1 MKDTRILSLA
11 IALTVLV
18 AAGQAAAQ
26 ASAPPTQDLNP
37 AVLEVNGEKIY
48 AAQISM
54 VMSNIQAQLSGQGEQ
69 PDNQQ
74 LVSMATQRVVEQKLL
89 AQEAQREG
97 IQADELRVAEMMKQ
111 LEQQSGG
118 RAGLES
124 TLATRGSSIEQIEE
138 LVREMDLSR
147 SYIATKIMPTVSV
160 SDEELTA
167 FYEENPET
175 FRVPERVH
183 ARHIICAATA
193 DADEADAAAAR
204 AKAEAARER
213 AIAGEDFAELARE
226 ISEGP
231 TAERGGDLG
240 FFPHSMMEPAFADA
254 AFALEPG
261 QISEVVRSNYGFH
274 VIKVEEKRPAGIAPL
289 DEVKEQAR
297 MAMEQRKAG
306 AAVEEKLKALSE
318 SAEVKPL
325 LQQPQVAAPG
335 Q

>member
-1 MKDTRILSLA
+1 MKDTRFLSLA
-11 IALTVLV
+11 IALTVLL

-89 AQEAQREG
+89 AQEARREG

-124 TLATRGSSIEQIEE
+124 TLATRGSNIEQIEE

-147 SYIATKIMPTVSV
+147 SYIAAKIIPTVSV
-160 SDEELTA
+160 ADEELTA
-167 FYEENPET
+167 FYEENPES

-193 DADEADAAAAR
+193 DANEADAAAAR

-335 Q
+335 S

>member
-1 MKDTRILSLA
+1 MLRFA
-11 IALTVLV
+11 IALTVLLT
-18 AAGQAAAQ
+18 AGQAAAQ
-26 ASAPPTQDLNP
+26 ESAPPTQHLNP

-54 VMSNIQAQLSGQGEQ
+54 VMNNIQTQLSGQGEQ
-69 PDNQQ
+69 PENDQ

-89 AQEAQREG
+89 AQEARREG
-97 IQADELRVAEMMKQ
+97 IQVDELRVAGMMKQ

-124 TLATRGSSIEQIEE
+124 TLASRGSTIEQIEE

-147 SYIATKIMPTVSV
+147 SYIATKIIPSVSV
-160 SDEELTA
+160 GDEELNA
-167 FYEENPET
+167 FYEANSET

-183 ARHIICAATA
+183 ARHIIFAATS
-193 DADEADAAAAR
+193 DADEATANTAR
-204 AKAEAARER
+204 AKAETARER
-213 AIAGEDFAELARE
+213 ALAGEDFAELARE
-226 ISEGP
+226 LSEGP

-240 FFPHSMMEPAFADA
+240 FFPHAMMEPAFADA
-254 AFALEPG
+254 AFALQPG

-289 DEVKEQAR
+289 DEVRERAR
-297 MAMEQRKAG
+297 MAMEQRKAS
-306 AAVEEKLKALSE
+306 AAVEEKLKALTE
-318 SAEVKPL
+318 GAEVKPL
-325 LQQPQVAAPG
+325 LQQPQAAASG

>member
-1 MKDTRILSLA
+1 MKDSRFFRIA
-11 IALTVLV
+11 IALTALLTAGQV
-18 AAGQAAAQ
+18 AAQTPAQ
-26 ASAPPTQDLNP
+26 PTQDVNP

-54 VMSNIQAQLSGQGEQ
+54 VMSNIQAQMSGQGQQ
-69 PDNQQ
+69 PEEKD

-89 AQEAQREG
+89 AQAARREG
-97 IQADELRVAEMMKQ
+97 LQADELRVAEMMKQ

-118 RAGLES
+118 RAGLEAS
-124 TLATRGSSIEQIEE
+124 LATRGSNVEQIEE

-147 SYIATKIMPTVSV
+147 SYIAQKIFPQVTV
-160 SDEELTA
+160 SDEELEA
-167 FYEENPET
+167 FYAENPET

-183 ARHIICAATA
+183 ARHIIFAATA
-193 DADEADAAAAR
+193 DADDATAEAAR
-204 AKAEAARER
+204 AKAESARER
-213 AIAGEDFAELARE
+213 ALAGEDFAELARE
-226 ISEGP
+226 LSEGP

-240 FFPHSMMEPAFADA
+240 FFPHAMMEPAFADA

-274 VIKVEEKRPAGIAPL
+274 VIKVEEKRPPGIAPL

-297 MAMEQRKAG
+297 LALEQRKAG
-306 AAVEEKLKALSE
+306 AAVEEKLKALSD

-325 LQQPQVAAPG
+325 LQQPQAAAPG
-335 Q
+335 S